1 MVVLLTRLVRAVGVV
16 IVKVVVRVVAALVVE
31 VPVVAKALQK
41 VLEKVLLKNAV
52 LWLVLPEILTS
63 LNGRC

>member
-1 MVVLLTRLVRAVGVV
+1 MVLLTGLVRTEGVV
-16 IVKVVVRVVAALVVE
+16 IVKVVVRVGAALVVE

-41 VLEKVLLKNAV
+41 LLEKVLLNNAV
-52 LWLVLPEILTS
+52 LWLVLPVILTS

>member
-1 MVVLLTRLVRAVGVV
+1 MVVLLTRLVRTEGVV
-16 IVKVVVRVVAALVVE
+16 IVKVVVRVGSALVVE
-31 VPVVAKALQK
+31 VPVIAKALQK

-63 LNGRC
+63 LSGRC